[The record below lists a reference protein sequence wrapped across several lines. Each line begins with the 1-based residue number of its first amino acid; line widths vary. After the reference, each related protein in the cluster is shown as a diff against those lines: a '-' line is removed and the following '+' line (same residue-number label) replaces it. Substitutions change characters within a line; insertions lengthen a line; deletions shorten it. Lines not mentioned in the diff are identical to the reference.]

1 VSRSVREPEI
11 VVCDEPERIREL
23 ARRYPLVL
31 AVLESGADVVR
42 ALDDG
47 AAAVVRA
54 GAEAELAARVRALLR
69 RAPTTRLSAGERKL
83 LACLAS
89 APGRVFTKAE
99 LRAAIWGGQGPP
111 AGSRALETQV
121 ARLRR
126 SLGADGPALVTVWS
140 VGYRLEHPGP
150 PR

>member
-1 VSRSVREPEI
+1 MLEPFGVSRSVREPAI
-11 VVCDEPERIREL
+11 VVCDEPQRIREL

-31 AVLESGADVVR
+31 AVLEPGAD
-42 ALDDG
+42 
-47 AAAVVRA
+47 VVRA

-69 RAPTTRLSAGERKL
+69 RAPTTRLSAGERRL

-99 LRAAIWGGQGPP
+99 LRAAIWGGQAPP
-111 AGSRALETQV
+111 ASSRALEAQV
-121 ARLRR
+121 TRLRR
-126 SLGADGPALVTVWS
+126 SLGPDGPALVTVWS